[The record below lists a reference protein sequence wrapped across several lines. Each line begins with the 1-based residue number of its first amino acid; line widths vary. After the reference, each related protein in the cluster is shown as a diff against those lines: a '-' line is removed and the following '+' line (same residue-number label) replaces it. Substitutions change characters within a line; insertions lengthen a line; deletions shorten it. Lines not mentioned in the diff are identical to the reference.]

1 MSAGYRDRD
10 HDREGHGMSAIRIG
24 LVAAAAAA
32 LAAPGVGAGAGGTA
46 REAATCSASPALTEG
61 PYYTSGPPR
70 RTTFV
75 TARSAGT
82 RLLLTGRVLD
92 TGCRPLAGARVD
104 FWQANARGSYDNS
117 GYRFRGYQLTDK
129 QGRYRLLTVVP
140 GLYPGRTEH
149 IHVKVTPPGGATLT
163 TQLYFPGVTQNTG
176 DGIFDRRLLVRL
188 TTSTKPWR
196 AGFTF
201 VVAR

>member
-1 MSAGYRDRD
+1 MMRT
-10 HDREGHGMSAIRIG
+10 IRVG

-32 LAAPGVGAGAGGTA
+32 LAAPGVVAGAGASA
-46 REAATCSASPALTEG
+46 REAATCSASPEQTEG

-70 RTTFV
+70 RTAFV
-75 TARSAGT
+75 TTRTAGT

-92 TGCRPLAGARVD
+92 TGCRPIAGARVD
-104 FWQANARGSYDNS
+104 FWQANGSGNYDNA
-117 GYRFRGYQLTDK
+117 GYRFRGYQLTDR

-149 IHVKVTPPGGATLT
+149 IHVKVTPPGGGTLT
-163 TQLYFPGVTQNTG
+163 TQLYFPGVSQNTG
-176 DGIFDRRLLVRL
+176 DGIFDRRLVVRL
-188 TTSTKPWR
+188 STSTKPWR

-201 VVAR
+201 VVRR